1 MKQYK
6 VIFKVNGKLAES
18 IVLGEYTRDNTIK
31 ALVSSG
37 FVVIRYSRVA

>member
-6 VIFKVNGKLAES
+6 VIFKINGVLTES
-18 IVLGEYTRDNTIK
+18 IVLGEYARDNTIK

-37 FVVIRYSRVA
+37 CVVIRYSRIA